1 MTGEHI
7 WPAWLSKLLPKT
19 RYRNERVDGEAKST
33 WTTTKLDQTAN
44 VVCKRCNETWMS
56 ELESHAKSL
65 LADVIINGKR
75 TTFGYDDL
83 KFLAA
88 YAFEKSVIANYQT
101 LSILGEP
108 ISTRAQRERF
118 RTSLELPPDIRIWV
132 SSFQG
137 HARYSGRS
145 NPRYARTT
153 ADPPPFNDLDIYT
166 HTYVVGHL
174 VFQVLAYRFNSIFNR
189 ALKIEL
195 PKQAEVWSQACQQ
208 IWPIETETINWPAK
222 YLGPRAIELFV
233 DRWFGKIPVVLVR
246 PPRVL

>member
-33 WTTTKLDQTAN
+33 WMTTKLDQTAN

-56 ELESHAKSL
+56 ELESQAKRL

-118 RTSLELPPDIRIWV
+118 RTSLELPPTSVSGYPHSRATRDIPAARIPGMREQRQTLRHSTTWTSTPIST
-132 SSFQG
+132 SSAISSSRCSHIG
-137 HARYSGRS
+137 S
-145 NPRYARTT
+145 T
-153 ADPPPFNDLDIYT
+153 AS
-166 HTYVVGHL
+166 
-174 VFQVLAYRFNSIFNR
+174 SI
-189 ALKIEL
+189 ALSK
-195 PKQAEVWSQACQQ
+195 
-208 IWPIETETINWPAK
+208 
-222 YLGPRAIELFV
+222 
-233 DRWFGKIPVVLVR
+233 
-246 PPRVL
+246 